1 MFRTRL
7 LLLDRPRSSL
17 TSKKIDIF
25 IHIHPVLPAKPT
37 RMQHNKSDRCP
48 ALLPIAIRS
57 QGSNRLRGHGA
68 SLRYRANRI
77 IYCRRELCSA

>member
-25 IHIHPVLPAKPT
+25 IHIHPVLPAKPA
-37 RMQHNKSDRCP
+37 RMQHNKSDRCLP
-48 ALLPIAIRS
+48 CCPIAIRS
-57 QGSNRLRGHGA
+57 QGSNGLRGLGA

-77 IYCRRELCSA
+77 IYCRRKLYSA

>member
-1 MFRTRL
+1 
-7 LLLDRPRSSL
+7 
-17 TSKKIDIF
+17 
-25 IHIHPVLPAKPT
+25 
-37 RMQHNKSDRCP
+37 MQHNKSDRCP

-57 QGSNRLRGHGA
+57 QGSNRLRGHVA